1 MTESMM
7 TIRLCAPEDTPKI
20 VPMLQAQVAASGRP
34 APDPDAL
41 AELVHALLATQ
52 FSDFLLAEAGDRVLG
67 VLQINY
73 RLSSW
78 EVAPYA
84 VIEDFYLAPDLRGK
98 GAGTRMIDYACARAE
113 ARGSRFIQAVAHADD
128 RAATRLYE
136 AYGFTVAPRNIW
148 RSELP
153 LGCSTQ
159 PDEQTSGAHDIDEVS
174 TS

>member
-1 MTESMM
+1 MSDTGL
-7 TIRLCAPEDTPKI
+7 TIRLCGPEDTSKI

-52 FSDFLLAEAGDRVLG
+52 FSDFLLAESGDRTLG

-73 RLSSW
+73 RLSTW

-84 VIEDFYLAPDLRGK
+84 VIEDFYLAPDLRGR
-98 GAGTRMIDYACARAE
+98 GAGTRMLDYACARAA
-113 ARGSRFIQAVAHADD
+113 ARGSRFIQAAARRED

-136 AYGFTVAPRNIW
+136 ALGFGAAQHNLG
-148 RSELP
+148 RSNLP
-153 LGCSTQ
+153 LGCAPPAGQ
-159 PDEQTSGAHDIDEVS
+159 ANDM
-174 TS
+174 